1 MRDLASESII
11 GRDVKAIRYLMRS
24 ERPLAVERSGRQPPS
39 PGRADP
45 PTSGRSPRPWDA
57 LAFRD
62 YRMLWLSGVA
72 QMVTMQM
79 RMLVSGVWLYEATGS
94 GVQLGLLGVVQLVMQ
109 LPAIL
114 YGGALADQIDRKK
127 LMAYTQ
133 LVSFAM
139 IGAMTLLEAADSL
152 RPWHIYAVTA
162 VLSVASTLGS
172 PSRSA
177 LTANVVPR
185 SALMQ
190 AVALNTATFQVGA
203 VAAPLAFAAAIKAFD
218 GEYLYIFAL
227 TTLIAL
233 PSVALPL
240 LIRISGIPQDRQ
252 QDGSVLSR
260 MWDGFLYVKS
270 HPILP
275 GLYIMDIGVTIV
287 SHYRQILPLFA
298 DKLFKGGAATVGI
311 LTAANSAGGIAG
323 TFSVLFLTRYR
334 AKGMLVVYATLLYTI
349 LLIAFGFTTALW
361 LGVIILAGLGAS
373 DAVGMATR
381 QTTVQLTTADNM
393 RGRAVSFSSVSAM
406 TANNLGTFEVGIM
419 SDVIGADNT
428 LILGGAIGIAVVL
441 IVWATVRGIREYRY
455 PDD

>member
-1 MRDLASESII
+1 MA
-11 GRDVKAIRYLMRS
+11 
-24 ERPLAVERSGRQPPS
+24 ERPLAVRGSGRRPDSQGRGDPP
-39 PGRADP
+39 PGRR
-45 PTSGRSPRPWDA
+45 GLRPWSA

-79 RMLVSGVWLYEATGS
+79 RTLVSAVWLYDATGS
-94 GVQLGLLGVVQLVMQ
+94 GVQLGALGLIQLLMQ

-114 YGGALADQIDRKK
+114 FGGELADRIDRKK

-133 LVSFAM
+133 LVSLLT
-139 IGAMTLLEAADSL
+139 IGGMTALEANDSL

-162 VLSVASTLGS
+162 LLSVASTLGS

-185 SALMQ
+185 SHLMH

-203 VAAPLAFAAAIKAFD
+203 VAAPLAFAGAIKVFE
-218 GEYLYIFAL
+218 GEYVYIFAL

-240 LIRISGIPQDRQ
+240 LIRISGIPLDRQ
-252 QDGSVLSR
+252 QGGSTLRR

-275 GLYIMDIGVTIV
+275 GLYIMDIGVTMV

-298 DKLFKGGAATVGI
+298 DRLFKGGAATVGI

-323 TFSVLFLTRYR
+323 TFSVLFMTQYR
-334 AKGMLVVYATLLYTI
+334 AKGMLVVFATLLYTL
-349 LLIAFGFTTALW
+349 LLIAFGFTTTLW

-406 TANNLGTFEVGIM
+406 TANNLGTFEVGFM
-419 SDVIGADNT
+419 SEAIGAGNT
-428 LILGGAIGIAVVL
+428 LILGGIIGIAVVL

-455 PDD
+455 PED

>member
-1 MRDLASESII
+1 M
-11 GRDVKAIRYLMRS
+11 AIS
-24 ERPLAVERSGRQPPS
+24 GSGRQPDS
-39 PGRADP
+39 QVRGDP
-45 PTSGRSPRPWDA
+45 PTGGRSPRPWDA

-62 YRMLWLSGVA
+62 YRVLWLSGVA

-79 RMLVSGVWLYEATGS
+79 RTLVSGVWLYDVTGS
-94 GVQLGLLGVVQLVMQ
+94 GWLLGLLGGVQLVVQ

-133 LVSFAM
+133 LASVIL
-139 IGAMTLLEAADSL
+139 IGAMAVLAWNDSL
-152 RPWHIYAVTA
+152 RPWHIYATTA
-162 VLSVASTLGS
+162 ILSVSSTLGS

-185 SALMQ
+185 SHLMH
-190 AVALNTATFQVGA
+190 AVALNTATFQIGA
-203 VAAPLAFAAAIKAFD
+203 VAAPLAFSGAVELFNENYA
-218 GEYLYIFAL
+218 YIFGV

-233 PSVALPL
+233 PSVVMPL
-240 LIRISGIPQDRQ
+240 LIRTSGVPIDRQ
-252 QDGSVLSR
+252 QEDSVIR
-260 MWDGFLYVKS
+260 RIIDGFLYVKS

-298 DKLFKGGAATVGI
+298 DRLFKGGAATVGV
-311 LTAANSAGGIAG
+311 LNAANSAGGIAG

-334 AKGMLVVYATLLYTI
+334 AKGMLVVYATLLYTL

-419 SDVIGADNT
+419 SDIIGADNT
-428 LILGGAIGIAVVL
+428 LILGGVVGIAVVL

-455 PDD
+455 P

>member
-1 MRDLASESII
+1 M
-11 GRDVKAIRYLMRS
+11 
-24 ERPLAVERSGRQPPS
+24 
-39 PGRADP
+39 
-45 PTSGRSPRPWDA
+45 RPWAA
-57 LAFRD
+57 LTFRD

-72 QMVTMQM
+72 QIVTMQM
-79 RMLVSGVWLYEATGS
+79 RTLVSGVWLYDVTGS
-94 GVQLGLLGVVQLVMQ
+94 GWLLGLLGGVQLIVQ
-109 LPAIL
+109 FPAIL

-133 LVSFAM
+133 LVSVIL
-139 IGAMTLLEAADSL
+139 IGAMTALAWNDSL
-152 RPWHIYAVTA
+152 RPWHIYATTA
-162 VLSVASTLGS
+162 ILSISSTLGS

-185 SALMQ
+185 SHLMH
-190 AVALNTATFQVGA
+190 AVALNTATFQIGA
-203 VAAPLAFAAAIKAFD
+203 VAAPLAFSGAVELFD
-218 GEYLYIFAL
+218 ENYAYIFGI
-227 TTLIAL
+227 TTLVAL
-233 PSVALPL
+233 PSVVLPL
-240 LIRISGIPQDRQ
+240 LIATSGVPINRQ
-252 QDGSVLSR
+252 QEGSMIR
-260 MWDGFLYVKS
+260 RIIDGFLYVKG

-311 LTAANSAGGIAG
+311 LNAANSAGGIIG
-323 TFSVLFLTRYR
+323 TFSVLSLTGFR
-334 AKGMLVVYATLLYTI
+334 AKGMLVVYATLIYAA

-381 QTTVQLTTADNM
+381 QTTVQLTTSDNM

-406 TANNLGTFEVGIM
+406 TANNLGTLEVGIM
-419 SDVIGADNT
+419 SEIIGADKT

-441 IVWATVRGIREYRY
+441 LVWLMVRGIREYRY
-455 PDD
+455 P

>member
-1 MRDLASESII
+1 
-11 GRDVKAIRYLMRS
+11 
-24 ERPLAVERSGRQPPS
+24 
-39 PGRADP
+39 
-45 PTSGRSPRPWDA
+45 
-57 LAFRD
+57 
-62 YRMLWLSGVA
+62 MLWLSGVA

-79 RMLVSGVWLYEATGS
+79 RMLVSGVWLYEVTGS
-94 GVQLGLLGVVQLVMQ
+94 GLQLGLLGVVQLVMQ

-133 LVSFAM
+133 AVSLAL
-139 IGAMTLLEAADSL
+139 IGVMTVLAAADNL
-152 RPWHIYAVTA
+152 RPWHIYVVTA
-162 VLSVASTLGS
+162 ILSVASTLGS

-185 SALMQ
+185 SHLMH

-203 VAAPLAFAAAIKAFD
+203 VAAPLAFAAAISYFE
-218 GEYLYIFAL
+218 EYVYIFAL
-227 TTLIAL
+227 TTAIAL

-240 LIRISGIPQDRQ
+240 LIRVSGIPADRQ
-252 QDGSVLSR
+252 RDGSMLSR
-260 MWDGFLYVKS
+260 MWDGFLYVKT

-311 LTAANSAGGIAG
+311 LTAANSAGGILG

-334 AKGMLVVYATLLYTI
+334 AKGMLVVYATLAYTA
-349 LLIAFGFTTALW
+349 LLIAFGFTTSLW

-381 QTTVQLTTADNM
+381 QTTVQLTTSDNM

-406 TANNLGTFEVGIM
+406 TANNLGTFEVGFM
-419 SDVIGADNT
+419 SEAIGADNT
-428 LILGGAIGIAVVL
+428 LILGGAVGIAVVL
-441 IVWATVRGIREYRY
+441 IVWAMIRGIRDYRY
-455 PDD
+455 P

>member
-1 MRDLASESII
+1 
-11 GRDVKAIRYLMRS
+11 
-24 ERPLAVERSGRQPPS
+24 
-39 PGRADP
+39 
-45 PTSGRSPRPWDA
+45 
-57 LAFRD
+57 
-62 YRMLWLSGVA
+62 
-72 QMVTMQM
+72 MVTMQM
-79 RMLVSGVWLYEATGS
+79 RMLVSVVWLYDVTGS
-94 GVQLGLLGVVQLVMQ
+94 GGQLGLLGVIQLVMQ

-127 LMAYTQ
+127 LMSYTQ
-133 LVSFAM
+133 MVSFVLIAT
-139 IGAMTLLEAADSL
+139 MTVLAASDSL

-162 VLSVASTLGS
+162 ILSVASTLGS

-185 SALMQ
+185 SHLMH

-218 GEYLYIFAL
+218 GEYVYIFAI

-240 LIRISGIPQDRQ
+240 LIRVSGIPADRQ
-252 QDGSVLSR
+252 QNGSVISR
-260 MWDGFLYVKS
+260 MWDGFQYVKT

-298 DKLFKGGAATVGI
+298 DKLFKGGGATVGI
-311 LTAANSAGGIAG
+311 LTSANSAGGIIG
-323 TFSVLFLTRYR
+323 TFSVLFLTRFR
-334 AKGMLVVYATLLYTI
+334 AKGMLVVYATLIYAS
-349 LLIAFGFTTALW
+349 LLIVFGFTTSLW
-361 LGVIILAGLGAS
+361 MGVIILAGLGAS

-381 QTTVQLTTADNM
+381 QTTVQLTTSDNM

-419 SDVIGADNT
+419 SETIGADNT
-428 LILGGAIGIAVVL
+428 LILGGVIGIIVVL
-441 IVWATVRGIREYRY
+441 VVWAMVRGIRDYRY
-455 PDD
+455 PED

>member
-1 MRDLASESII
+1 
-11 GRDVKAIRYLMRS
+11 
-24 ERPLAVERSGRQPPS
+24 
-39 PGRADP
+39 
-45 PTSGRSPRPWDA
+45 
-57 LAFRD
+57 
-62 YRMLWLSGVA
+62 MLWLSGVA

-79 RMLVSGVWLYEATGS
+79 RMLVSGVWLYEVTGS
-94 GVQLGLLGVVQLVMQ
+94 GLQLGLLGVVQLVMQ

-114 YGGALADQIDRKK
+114 FGGALADQIDRKK

-133 LVSFAM
+133 LVSLAM
-139 IGAMTLLEAADSL
+139 IGTMTVLAASDSL

-162 VLSVASTLGS
+162 ILSVASTLGS

-185 SALMQ
+185 SHLMH

-203 VAAPLAFAAAIKAFD
+203 VAAPLAFAGAIKAFQ
-218 GEYLYIFAL
+218 GEYVYIFAL
-227 TTLIAL
+227 ATVIAL

-240 LIRISGIPQDRQ
+240 LIRVSGIPADRQ
-252 QDGSVLSR
+252 RDGTMLSR
-260 MWDGFLYVKS
+260 MWDGFLYVRT

-311 LTAANSAGGIAG
+311 LTAANSAGGILG
-323 TFSVLFLTRYR
+323 TFSVLFLTKYR
-334 AKGMLVVYATLLYTI
+334 AKGMLVVFATLIYAV
-349 LLIAFGFTTALW
+349 LLIAFGFTTMLW
-361 LGVIILAGLGAS
+361 VGVVVLAGLGAS

-381 QTTVQLTTADNM
+381 QTTVQLTTSDNM

-406 TANNLGTFEVGIM
+406 TANNLGTFEVGFM
-419 SDVIGADNT
+419 SEIIGPNNT
-428 LILGGAIGIAVVL
+428 LILGGAVGIVVVL
-441 IVWATVRGIREYRY
+441 LVWMMVRGIREYRY
-455 PDD
+455 PED